1 MGSAGVVAAGRRLEA
16 CRSFAVSG
24 SVIKMEGGGGKH
36 REAAG
41 KAEQRAGATREE
53 RLAMQLRENLKKRKA
68 LARAKHQK
76 TGDTDV

>member
-1 MGSAGVVAAGRRLEA
+1 
-16 CRSFAVSG
+16 
-24 SVIKMEGGGGKH
+24 MEGGGEKH
-36 REAAG
+36 RETAG

-76 TGDTDV
+76 TGDTDD